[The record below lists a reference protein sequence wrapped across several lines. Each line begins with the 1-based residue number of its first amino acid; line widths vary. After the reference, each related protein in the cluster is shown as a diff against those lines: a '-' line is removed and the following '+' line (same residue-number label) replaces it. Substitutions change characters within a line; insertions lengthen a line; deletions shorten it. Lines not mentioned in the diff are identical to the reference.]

1 VGLRN
6 GAALRTALA
15 EQPSVRALLAG
26 HVHQANEQRL
36 GDILVLTTPST
47 CLQFRPGVERFEA
60 DDRGPAC
67 RRLELLPDGALRT
80 QVLWA
85 D

>member
-1 VGLRN
+1 
-6 GAALRTALA
+6 
-15 EQPSVRALLAG
+15 
-26 HVHQANEQRL
+26 
-36 GDILVLTTPST
+36 VLTTPST